1 ALREVGAEV
10 AGDPELR
17 ARQARGAVIA
27 LVHFVR
33 VVELAVVPFRV
44 AGVKAGVARVYGRLA
59 VEVAL
64 AEHRATARLD
74 DRGVHRPGGG
84 GRLHRIGTE
93 EEEGGE
99 SDEED
104 NEERAGPG
112 HTRLLGW
119 RRCGRR
125 TIARQCA
132 AANSTGR
139 GP

>member
-1 ALREVGAEV
+1 
-10 AGDPELR
+10 
-17 ARQARGAVIA
+17 
-27 LVHFVR
+27 LVHFVG
-33 VVELAVVPFRV
+33 VVELAVVPCRV

-74 DRGVHRPGGG
+74 DRGVHRPVGGG
-84 GRLHRIGTE
+84 GRLRRIGTD

-99 SDEED
+99 SEE
-104 NEERAGPG
+104 NKEERAGPG
-112 HTRLLGW
+112 HTRLLRW

-132 AANSTGR
+132 AATSTGR
-139 GP
+139 GPG